1 MSASM
6 EVMPPGGHETYATS
20 IFSKI
25 KMYLDSNPY
34 GYVSK
39 AGDTMT
45 GNLTAPKFIGALQG
59 NASTAS
65 KLGSSNVGSANQPI
79 YLNGG
84 TATACTYTLGKSVPS
99 NAVFTDHYA
108 WTDITGKPST
118 FTPSTHYHYELKT
131 IGDQRTISTTPN
143 TYVDKLIFQGLKAQS
158 YIGNPGGT
166 SGYSYLLGL
175 RGWGDSSGG
184 DAHELAFNNNGIYC
198 RHGSTTTWGNWSKI
212 FTSADT
218 YTGTLTSSQVTTAL
232 GYIPGPSYSFKSSDN
247 SISFMGSAVGSVVTV
262 SMTVNG
268 KVSTEGDTISGDYV
282 NTADFSESGV
292 YGKRVTTYGPWGI
305 DVEEYLANSLWSRL
319 SLRDSDILL
328 TKTWDGTNT
337 SLKSAI
343 SAINQ
348 SLSNYLNYPADTTEV
363 VVGSRNGKPLY
374 RKYWRIP
381 AVKVGVNTEQ
391 TLTSAMLPSTAINV
405 TFSDKSYIKSGE
417 STFNANTMFFC
428 VYTIGTTVYFRQAF
442 SSSLSWEIV
451 LWAEYNKSSD

>member
-131 IGDQRTISTTPN
+131 IGDRRTISTTPN

-212 FTSADT
+212 FTSTGGTVSGATTFSASGIAVTVNADFYCKSKVRTTYVCRPDDSDSGYVNHVNTSNNAYRPIRASAFTNMSCKYTKENIVDISEEDALKLLDIRPVNFDYVEEVGGQKDQIGVLAEDT
-218 YTGTLTSSQVTTAL
+218 YEVLPKV
-232 GYIPGPSYSFKSSDN
+232 
-247 SISFMGSAVGSVVTV
+247 VSVP
-262 SMTVNG
+262 
-268 KVSTEGDTISGDYV
+268 DDYV
-282 NTADFSESGV
+282 EEDFDIS
-292 YGKRVTTYGPWGI
+292 KGI
-305 DVEEYLANSLWSRL
+305 HQPLPSVDYAKFVPYLIKLVQMQQKEI
-319 SLRDSDILL
+319 DILKKER
-328 TKTWDGTNT
+328 T
-337 SLKSAI
+337 
-343 SAINQ
+343 
-348 SLSNYLNYPADTTEV
+348 
-363 VVGSRNGKPLY
+363 
-374 RKYWRIP
+374 
-381 AVKVGVNTEQ
+381 
-391 TLTSAMLPSTAINV
+391 
-405 TFSDKSYIKSGE
+405 
-417 STFNANTMFFC
+417 
-428 VYTIGTTVYFRQAF
+428 
-442 SSSLSWEIV
+442 
-451 LWAEYNKSSD
+451 

>member
-131 IGDQRTISTTPN
+131 IGDRRTISTTPN

-212 FTSADT
+212 FTSTGGTVSGATTFSASSIAVTVNADFYCKSKVRTTYVCRPDDSDSGYVNHVNTSNNAYRPIRASAFTNMSCKYTKENIVDISEEDALKLLDIRPVNFDYVEEVGGQKDQIGVLAEDT
-218 YTGTLTSSQVTTAL
+218 YEVLPKV
-232 GYIPGPSYSFKSSDN
+232 
-247 SISFMGSAVGSVVTV
+247 VSVP
-262 SMTVNG
+262 
-268 KVSTEGDTISGDYV
+268 DDYV
-282 NTADFSESGV
+282 EEDFDIS
-292 YGKRVTTYGPWGI
+292 KGI
-305 DVEEYLANSLWSRL
+305 HQPLPSVDYAKFVPYLIKLVQMQQKEI
-319 SLRDSDILL
+319 DILKKER
-328 TKTWDGTNT
+328 T
-337 SLKSAI
+337 
-343 SAINQ
+343 
-348 SLSNYLNYPADTTEV
+348 
-363 VVGSRNGKPLY
+363 
-374 RKYWRIP
+374 
-381 AVKVGVNTEQ
+381 
-391 TLTSAMLPSTAINV
+391 
-405 TFSDKSYIKSGE
+405 
-417 STFNANTMFFC
+417 
-428 VYTIGTTVYFRQAF
+428 
-442 SSSLSWEIV
+442 
-451 LWAEYNKSSD
+451 